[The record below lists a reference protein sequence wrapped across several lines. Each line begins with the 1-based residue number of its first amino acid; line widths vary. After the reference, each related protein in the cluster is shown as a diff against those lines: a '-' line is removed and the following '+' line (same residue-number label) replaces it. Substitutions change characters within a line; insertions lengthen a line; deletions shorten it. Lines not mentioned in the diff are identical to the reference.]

1 MAIIKAGSL
10 VADIRGKVG
19 TNVFSRNQGGAI
31 VRDVGTWVQPD
42 NENQVAIRAAIE
54 ALSKAW
60 SSTLSEAQRGTWK
73 AYAVSNPRPNRWGT
87 NSLVNGYSTFLRHN
101 FHSYVDQEALQFAS
115 APTSNPIHP
124 PSVTMKVQQN
134 GALEVTG
141 TLTPNVTGTYIPIG
155 MYGVH
160 PCWKLDSGNWW
171 IWFNVS
177 SGWWWITSELGT
189 LTTYRWYRN
198 GYVNGAFT
206 ASGSSNGLATSTWTY
221 ESSLARI
228 TTPPSNYASP
238 PTGLTLYL
246 YSGIPLNAGRS
257 YYSGPWLHLE
267 TLAPAIAAVVATT
280 WRCWTWPTRSVEPPW
295 TWPADGSGSA
305 RFYAIAQDAI
315 TGSISTKHIS
325 TPTFGSLTP
334 W

>member
-42 NENQVAIRAAIE
+42 NENQVAIRDAIE

-60 SSTLSEAQRGTWK
+60 SSTLTVSQRATWK
-73 AYAVSNPRPNRWGT
+73 NYAATNPRPNRWGT

-101 FHSYVDQEALQFAS
+101 FHSYVDKEALQFAS

-124 PSVTMKVQQN
+124 PAVTMKVQQN
-134 GALEVTG
+134 AAIVMTG
-141 TLTPNVTGTYIPIG
+141 ELDPDATGTYVPGGQYNGHPYWIRALPSAGWYIWHDSAQWILSIG
-155 MYGVH
+155 LNNYGEFFWTALPH
-160 PCWKLDSGNWW
+160 ILPGSWEPNFEGE
-171 IWFNVS
+171 F
-177 SGWWWITSELGT
+177 GE
-189 LTTYRWYRN
+189 
-198 GYVNGAFT
+198 GYWSYYA
-206 ASGSSNGLATSTWTY
+206 
-221 ESSLARI
+221 SLARI

-238 PTGLTLYL
+238 PAGLTLYL

-280 WRCWTWPTRSVEPPW
+280 WRRWTWPTRSVEPPW